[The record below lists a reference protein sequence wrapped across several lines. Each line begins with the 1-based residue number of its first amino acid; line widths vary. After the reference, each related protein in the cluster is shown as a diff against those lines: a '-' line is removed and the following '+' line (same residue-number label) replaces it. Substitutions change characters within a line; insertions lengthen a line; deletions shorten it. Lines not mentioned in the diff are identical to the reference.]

1 MIIFTSTIP
10 SAHCMS
16 SLRRAISN
24 LYDDAHADK
33 PAFATITV
41 SNLAK
46 YSALPTL
53 RKFDRLLTVAPNGVI
68 CSTMSPP
75 NAQHQRRRD
84 NAKEEARQ

>member
-1 MIIFTSTIP
+1 LILFMIIFTSTIP

-53 RKFDRLLTVAPNGVI
+53 RKFDRLLD
-68 CSTMSPP
+68 
-75 NAQHQRRRD
+75 RRTQWSDLLHDESAERP
-84 NAKEEARQ
+84 ASAASR